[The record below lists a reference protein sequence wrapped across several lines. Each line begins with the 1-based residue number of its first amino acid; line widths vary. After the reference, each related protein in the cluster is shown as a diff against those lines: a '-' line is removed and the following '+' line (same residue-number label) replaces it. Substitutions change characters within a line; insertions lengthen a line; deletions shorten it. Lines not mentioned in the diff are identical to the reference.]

1 MKSYLFRTKEEAL
14 DASKELGCEGFH
26 KHKRKTF
33 MPCKSHDT
41 FKNKVKDLEEP
52 KGELDEL
59 IDFDGTMNNS
69 KVPLIDPRT
78 SAPGLSTMDKRVASG
93 HQTQDPLMRGYRV
106 YYGES
111 FVREEDMSKA
121 FGHEDTESM
130 NAEETINH
138 FIKAYEF
145 NPEDAKDRAAEM
157 GKDEKIPV
165 NKEIEKEEGED
176 FIDTMRLIE
185 KEFTKED
192 IIKMV
197 EDSLV
202 LKSDDK
208 GLNKKDLSDD
218 SVSPILKRNL
228 KALKNM
234 AETEGISIPQLVKM
248 LKNE

>member
-1 MKSYLFRTKEEAL
+1 
-14 DASKELGCEGFH
+14 
-26 KHKRKTF
+26 
-33 MPCKSHDT
+33 
-41 FKNKVKDLEEP
+41 
-52 KGELDEL
+52 
-59 IDFDGTMNNS
+59 
-69 KVPLIDPRT
+69 
-78 SAPGLSTMDKRVASG
+78 
-93 HQTQDPLMRGYRV
+93 
-106 YYGES
+106 
-111 FVREEDMSKA
+111 
-121 FGHEDTESM
+121 
-130 NAEETINH
+130 
-138 FIKAYEF
+138 
-145 NPEDAKDRAAEM
+145 M
-157 GKDEKIPV
+157 GKEEKIPV

>member
-1 MKSYLFRTKEEAL
+1 MTNVIVGGGIS
-14 DASKELGCEGFH
+14 
-26 KHKRKTF
+26 
-33 MPCKSHDT
+33 
-41 FKNKVKDLEEP
+41 
-52 KGELDEL
+52 
-59 IDFDGTMNNS
+59 
-69 KVPLIDPRT
+69 
-78 SAPGLSTMDKRVASG
+78 GLSFALFNQDK
-93 HQTQDPLMRGYRV
+93 
-106 YYGES
+106 
-111 FVREEDMSKA
+111 
-121 FGHEDTESM
+121 
-130 NAEETINH
+130 NI
-138 FIKAYEF
+138 I
-145 NPEDAKDRAAEM
+145 
-157 GKDEKIPV
+157 
-165 NKEIEKEEGED
+165 
-176 FIDTMRLIE
+176 IE